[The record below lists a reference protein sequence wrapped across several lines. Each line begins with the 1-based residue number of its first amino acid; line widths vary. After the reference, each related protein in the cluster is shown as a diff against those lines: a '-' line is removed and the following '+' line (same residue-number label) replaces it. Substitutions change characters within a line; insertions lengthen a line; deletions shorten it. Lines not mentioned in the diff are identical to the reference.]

1 MQSKTPAL
9 TGEQIQSGCRN
20 LDVLAEQNPDIAPH
34 ENVDPARPA
43 ARPLDAAAVNDGVEM
58 EKRFVTERLE
68 HVDTQGS
75 VHECWSECKSEIG
88 RPAFWILNLILT
100 FLLFPFE
107 HALYTHVVPFV
118 WISRLLGLD

>member
-1 MQSKTPAL
+1 
-9 TGEQIQSGCRN
+9 
-20 LDVLAEQNPDIAPH
+20 
-34 ENVDPARPA
+34 
-43 ARPLDAAAVNDGVEM
+43 M
-58 EKRFVTERLE
+58 EKSFVSERHE

-75 VHECWSECKSEIG
+75 VHECWSECKSEIR

-118 WISRLLGLD
+118 WISKLLGLD